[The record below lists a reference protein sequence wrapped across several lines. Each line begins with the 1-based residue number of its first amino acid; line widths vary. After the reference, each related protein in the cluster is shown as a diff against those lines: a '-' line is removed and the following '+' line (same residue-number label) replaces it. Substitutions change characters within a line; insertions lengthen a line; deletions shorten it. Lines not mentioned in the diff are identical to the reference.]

1 MTRTHR
7 LRAYAVIATA
17 AVALAA
23 CASKMQPAQQMIS
36 KIEAVVAAAQPEAAK
51 YVPDQLKDVQDKVAN
66 LKTAFAQQ
74 DYGSVI
80 TAAPAVL
87 ASAQGLAAAA
97 AQKKMVVMG
106 ELNEQWSRIS
116 ANLPANVAAIQKRI
130 EELSHNARL
139 RKGIDLAAAKKSL
152 DDVNSAWATA
162 KSDFTGGHLGQA
174 VSAVKDVQTKLQSLA
189 QSIKF
194 QLPQAGD
201 AGDNPAPAPT
211 N

>member
-1 MTRTHR
+1 MTRNHR
-7 LRAYAVIATA
+7 LRACAMIAAA

-51 YVPDQLKDVQDKVAN
+51 YVPDQLKDVQDKIAN
-66 LKTAFAQQ
+66 LKTAFAQK

-80 TAAPAVL
+80 TAAPSVL

-97 AQKKMVVMG
+97 AQKKSVVMG
-106 ELNEQWSRIS
+106 ELNEQWTRMS
-116 ANLPANVAAIQKRI
+116 AHLPANVAAVQQRS
-130 EELSHNARL
+130 EERYHNARL
-139 RKGIDLAAAKKSL
+139 RKGIDLAAAKKGL

-162 KSDFTGGHLGQA
+162 KSDFSSGQLDQA
-174 VSAVKDVQTKLQSLA
+174 VSAAKDVQTKLQSLA
-189 QSIKF
+189 ESIKF
-194 QLPQAGD
+194 QLPQADGASD
-201 AGDNPAPAPT
+201 ASAAAST

>member
-1 MTRTHR
+1 MTRIHR
-7 LRAYAVIATA
+7 LRSYAVIAA
-17 AVALAA
+17 ATVALAA

-74 DYGSVI
+74 DYGAVI
-80 TAAPAVL
+80 TAAPSVL

-97 AQKKMVVMG
+97 AQKKSVVMG

-130 EELSHNARL
+130 EVLSHNARL
-139 RKGIDLAAAKKSL
+139 RKGIDLAAAKKGL
-152 DDVNSAWATA
+152 DDVNTAWTTA
-162 KSDFTGGHLGQA
+162 QSDFTSGHLGQA
-174 VSAVKDVQTKLQSLA
+174 VTAAKGVQTQLQSLA

-194 QLPQAGD
+194 QLPQPGD
-201 AGDNPAPAPT
+201 ASGSSAAST